1 MGTALTAHPGDRVV
15 IHRHRLGEPVRD
27 AEILS
32 ALGPDG
38 SPPFRVRWSD
48 TGDVTLFF
56 PGSDASV
63 DHLTGH
69 RAVAAR
75 KRVARR

>member
-1 MGTALTAHPGDRVV
+1 MRTDLTARSGDRLV
-15 IHRHRLGEPVRD
+15 IHPHRLGDPGRD

-32 ALGPDG
+32 ALGPDDT
-38 SPPFRVRWSD
+38 PPFRVRWSD
-48 TGDVTLFF
+48 TGDVTLCF

-63 DHLTGH
+63 DHLTE
-69 RAVAAR
+69 RRRLEAR